1 MRPPTKPG
9 LNVPGTRPR
18 TRQWKPSKTIIQFL
32 YMHIC
37 AQRVRKEND
46 DDDDDDDD
54 DDNRNRQE
62 DKC

>member
-1 MRPPTKPG
+1 MEAVK
-9 LNVPGTRPR
+9 ND
-18 TRQWKPSKTIIQFL
+18 

>member
-1 MRPPTKPG
+1 VEAVK
-9 LNVPGTRPR
+9 ND
-18 TRQWKPSKTIIQFL
+18 

-37 AQRVRKEND
+37 VQRVRKEN
-46 DDDDDDDD
+46 DDDDDD